1 MELILF
7 ANEYDIEWK
16 EIKENIY
23 DSNIFGLSNWEDS
36 VAIYGVG
43 KNEEEQIWW
52 G

>member
-1 MELILF
+1 MWYRMKG
-7 ANEYDIEWK
+7 NK
-16 EIKENIY
+16 GKY

-43 KNEEEQIWW
+43 KNEGEQIWW